1 MRKGFPGA
9 QLGVQSWP
17 SLLHKHEQAARTAV
31 LWEPSEALPDVD
43 VDDVEEVCNALC
55 DEHTDEGCLREQRA
69 TMCRLTVAKLHQS
82 VKEGDHHRVELASS
96 WLAYFSECSAVWC
109 SGVVAAGAP
118 HALVK
123 VLQLGLES
131 AQISAAALSRIAKHE
146 HVGAVVAA
154 GGAAACVGVLRSGPE
169 DTKQGAAL
177 ILVRIAAHEQH
188 VSALVAAGAVG
199 ACVGVL
205 QTGLD
210 CCNIRT
216 GVTAV
221 LSYISQQQ
229 QHEEALVSAGVI
241 ETILGTWQEFNAD
254 AKFNAAVTLAYISGR
269 LDVSDV
275 SAVVAPLIRE
285 LQSASEEPDQF
296 EVIGA
301 LSRILR
307 HKQHVAA
314 VVAGGILAELTHIYM
329 QQNGTQRVKLQAA
342 AALKLIEIWVISN
355 KGAR

>member
-9 QLGVQSWP
+9 QLGVQSCP
-17 SLLHKHEQAARTAV
+17 SLLLKHEQVAKTAV
-31 LWEPSEALPDVD
+31 LWETAEALPDVD
-43 VDDVEEVCNALC
+43 VDDVEEVCDALC

-123 VLQLGLES
+123 VLELGLES

-154 GGAAACVGVLRSGPE
+154 GGAEACVGVLRSGPE

-177 ILVRIAAHEQH
+177 ILVRLAVHEQH
-188 VSALVAAGAVG
+188 VSTLVAAAAVG
-199 ACVGVL
+199 ACVGVR

-210 CCNIRT
+210 IKT

-221 LSYISQQQ
+221 LSYISQQE
-229 QHEEALVSAGVI
+229 QHEDALVSAGI
-241 ETILGTWQEFNAD
+241 IQTILGTWQEFSAD

-275 SAVVAPLIRE
+275 PVVVAPLIRE

-314 VVAGGILAELTHIYM
+314 VVAGGILAELTHVYM

-342 AALKLIEIWVISN
+342 AALKLIEIWVTSN
-355 KGAR
+355 KGAQK